1 MSDNWNDA
9 KQEYENENGSS
20 TIITTNPSNDDLLTP
35 PINNDAN
42 SLVKLVNINAINE
55 LYILQTNPYGEIR
68 FITEDAKNNNNQN
81 GLLLY
86 NVKIGKDGR
95 LYFYHSYNFLNVG
108 KISGWYEVGDNINDI
123 EVQLIVYDGLISALG
138 LSVAGIATDVFTLQ
152 NQVGLIDIS
161 IVGIQAVLDNHALK
175 LAWLEAELPID
186 VDDMTADYIEEARQ
200 ELFETMYPET
210 SADTYNLLRQKSRMT
225 FTTKLSLILYKTFT
239 DALTGLA
246 VLGLGAGLIAGIRQI
261 LDSKKEDEY
270 KKEII
275 AITDTLKKREVS
287 LLTDTLNHTGIVVVS
302 GNTGFTTPNKKYSV
316 GIQRQAV
323 LIISINATPIASVEL
338 VERIGITD
346 FTIGE
351 TITIPKSSLGG
362 GTGGNLVLSVSS
374 LGTLKTWT
382 EYKANYLQ
390 SKIDGIETK
399 NRRKSGVI
407 GADDIDTGQFTT
419 TDVSYTDTIDND
431 TQETITYKQLKSR
444 LNLLPTG
451 TSDIDVYT
459 STGQVGI
466 GTAPAV
472 KLHTYHATNNILRL
486 ETSTTGTNS
495 IEFRRGTANDV
506 FTDYRLISDTG
517 VFKLQYENNLLA
529 YGASGTELLNTTSTL
544 TTIFKNTSFS
554 GNVGINIAP
563 HATYK
568 LDVAGDI
575 NISTG
580 SLLRVNGVAYK
591 PAEAVLAD
599 TATGLASGTILGTSQ
614 GGTGASSHTAGNVIL
629 GNGSGA
635 LTSATGLNWNSGT
648 TSLNAPNVNVPTGG
662 KYKINSVDLALTD
675 LTGTLAVG
683 KGGTGQ
689 TTFTANGLLIGNTT
703 SAITQN
709 AGLTFITSTL
719 TAPNV
724 NVPTGGKYKI
734 NSVDLALTDL
744 TGTLAVGKGGTGQTT
759 FTADGLLIGN
769 TTSAITQDA
778 GLTFAT
784 STLTA
789 PNVNVPTGGK
799 YRINNVDLSYN
810 DLTNKLTAGTNIA
823 ISAGNVISATGG
835 GTAYTAGDGIAISG
849 ANAISLSGT
858 TTSSFTISRLL
869 ASGSIDM
876 FILQNN
882 ATNSLR
888 VRQNFLGTNDFTY
901 NVIQKNNNVDYPAF
915 TFKNGQVAVGT
926 TNVPTYPLDVA
937 GDINFSGDLRR
948 LSALYKP
955 AGAVLADT
963 ATDLATGAILSV
975 AKGGTGANTFTAGRL
990 LVGNTTSA
998 LQGYAGLTWTTATNL
1013 LTTTNLSVGTNSTL
1027 TGNVGIGTAPS
1038 GVATTKLDVLG
1049 DVNIVGKTTH
1059 KGTLECLTLNPATP
1073 TIPTALSIIP
1083 TPTFTFTPSSTIT
1096 RCAILTYQGTGTGT
1110 TYSVVIPAGGMLC
1123 DILMVGGGGCGGRD
1137 IGAGGGGGAVL
1148 YATDVLLKQDTYM
1161 VSVGRGAISTSGEPR
1176 GQSTTGFGAILA
1188 GGGSAGDAGW
1198 NGATYANDGG
1208 SGSGGKS
1215 VPDSWSQRAGRPI
1228 VGGSIKGG
1236 ILCDGTLY
1244 QGNVGGYGVQQVS
1257 QVVSAGGGGANAVGG
1272 NGQTTGSSGGSAVGS
1287 SGGAGISNNILDATY
1302 FWGGGGGGGSYS
1314 YTTPANGGAGG
1325 GGAGQ
1330 NQGATATAIGNNGAN
1345 SFFAVGTAINGINGT
1360 GGGGGG
1366 QGYTTG
1372 SAGSGGAGVI
1382 IIRYRLPINH
1392 NETIDFLPTG
1402 TNATT
1407 NFKEGVIGANY
1418 KIEASVS
1425 SIIVDAFKIDP
1436 ITASTSIKNGGLV
1449 VKSSTNDTLIT
1460 NNCGIGIDPS
1470 STYKLNVNGDLNV
1483 NGTIWNNGFS
1493 VNAGFQQY
1501 RTFNFT
1507 YSGDTNFL
1515 LTTRARYCNIICW
1528 TNANNGWIASNGANM
1543 AVNEFRGTL
1552 GFTSGIS
1559 NTANNWFFYWTMQGD
1574 NPRPFKAWFGNGNNT
1589 TFTFLEMW
1597 YN

>member
-1 MSDNWNDA
+1 MADTWIDA
-9 KQEYENENGSS
+9 TQSYENETISS
-20 TIITTNPSNDDLLTP
+20 TEITNVSNDDLLAIP
-35 PINNDAN
+35 SISDAN
-42 SLVKLVNINAINE
+42 YLIKLVNNPATNTNN
-55 LYILQTNPYGEIR
+55 LYILQANTNGEIR
-68 FITEDAKNNNNQN
+68 FLTKDAYLNNDVSANDGHLYYNAKIGADGKLYLYWTYNAITNPVYFSGWKDIMADVAQGFRDVN
-81 GLLLY
+81 LLEASVFVLEGQIASLTANVATIDGIVAGHTTLLSTHTAQISVLDLALADLTTIVVNMASMKSFTHQGWSGWKRRG
-86 NVKIGKDGR
+86 NVKDAWSR
-95 LYFYHSYNFLNVG
+95 MSDRYNFTP
-108 KISGWYEVGDNINDI
+108 SST
-123 EVQLIVYDGLISALG
+123 SATG
-138 LSVAGIATDVFTLQ
+138 ITTAG
-152 NQVGLIDIS
+152 
-161 IVGIQAVLDNHALK
+161 
-175 LAWLEAELPID
+175 
-186 VDDMTADYIEEARQ
+186 
-200 ELFETMYPET
+200 ELF
-210 SADTYNLLRQKSRMT
+210 
-225 FTTKLSLILYKTFT
+225 SL
-239 DALTGLA
+239 G
-246 VLGLGAGLIAGIRQI
+246 
-261 LDSKKEDEY
+261 
-270 KKEII
+270 
-275 AITDTLKKREVS
+275 
-287 LLTDTLNHTGIVVVS
+287 
-302 GNTGFTTPNKKYSV
+302 GNTGAEVATIAGLTSRVASEGGSAINIALSASKKFFDGLNYAFIGAGIVGAITAVAYTYDKQGAQSDEIALPFLYDVRAGLYNDSLKASNDPTKKTLLPYLIHKNGLTIDATTNNGFTTA
-316 GIQRQAV
+316 GIYEYAGNASYPEM
-323 LIISINATPIASVEL
+323 SINIRISAGFVAEIVAVANSGTKVWAVGNTIIIPKAS
-338 VERIGITD
+338 IGGTSGNL
-346 FTIGE
+346 TINV
-351 TITIPKSSLGG
+351 ITIYTATQVVDLQIAETQTRIENRDKKMKRRS
-362 GTGGNLVLSVSS
+362 NVV
-374 LGTLKTWT
+374 
-382 EYKANYLQ
+382 NY
-390 SKIDGIETK
+390 
-399 NRRKSGVI
+399 
-407 GADDIDTGQFTT
+407 DDIDTAVFTNT
-419 TDVSYTDTIDND
+419 TATQAYTEYWD
-431 TQETITYKQLKSR
+431 TQETLTYKILKSR

-451 TSDIDVYT
+451 ASDVDIYT
-459 STGQVGI
+459 STGQIGI
-466 GTAPAV
+466 GTTPAT
-472 KLHTYHATNNILRL
+472 KLHVYHATDNKLRL
-486 ETSTTGTNS
+486 ETGTTGTNS

-517 VFKLQYENNLLA
+517 VFKLQFENNLLA
-529 YGASGTELLNTTSTL
+529 YGASGTELFNTTSTL
-544 TTIFKNTSFS
+544 TSIFKNTSFS
-554 GNVGINIAP
+554 GNVGINVAP

-580 SLLRVNGVAYK
+580 SLLRVNGTAYK

-599 TATGLASGTILGTSQ
+599 TATALASGTILGISQ
-614 GGTGASSHTAGNVIL
+614 GGTGASTHVLGNVIL

-635 LTSATGLNWNSGT
+635 LTSATGLLYTSGT
-648 TSLNAPNVNVPTGG
+648 TTLTAPNVNVPTGG
-662 KYKINSVDLALTD
+662 KYKINSVNLTLADLD
-675 LTGTLAVG
+675 GTLAVN

-703 SAITQN
+703 SGIAQN

-734 NSVDLALTDL
+734 N
-744 TGTLAVGKGGTGQTT
+744 
-759 FTADGLLIGN
+759 
-769 TTSAITQDA
+769 
-778 GLTFAT
+778 
-784 STLTA
+784 
-789 PNVNVPTGGK
+789 
-799 YRINNVDLSYN
+799 NVDLSYN
-810 DLTNKLTAGTNIA
+810 DLTDKLTAGTNIT
-823 ISAGNVISATGG
+823 ISATNVISSTGG
-835 GTAYTAGDGIAISG
+835 GTAYTGGNGITITGTSIA
-849 ANAISLSGT
+849 LSNS
-858 TTSSFTISRLL
+858 TTSSFTISQLL

-901 NVIQKNNNVDYPAF
+901 NVIQKNNNIDYPAF

-998 LQGYAGLTWTTATNL
+998 LQTYTGLTWTSGTNL

-1049 DVNIVGKTTH
+1049 DVNIVGKTTQ

-1073 TIPTALSIIP
+1073 TIPAALSIIP
-1083 TPTFTFTPSSTIT
+1083 APTFTFTPSSTIT
-1096 RCAILTYQGTGTGT
+1096 RCAILTYQGVGTST

-1123 DILMVGGGGCGGRD
+1123 DILMVGGGGYGGRD

-1161 VSVGRGAISTSGEPR
+1161 VSVGRGAIFGSGEQK
-1176 GQSTTGFGAILA
+1176 GQSTTGFGAILL
-1188 GGGSAGDAGW
+1188 GGGSAGDAVW
-1198 NGATYANDGG
+1198 NGAVYGYDGG

-1215 VPDSWSQRAGRPI
+1215 VPDSWSQRGGRPI

-1244 QGNVGGYGVQQVS
+1244 EGKVGGYGVQQVN

-1272 NGQTTGSSGGSAVGS
+1272 NGQTSGSGGGSAVGS

-1302 FWGGGGGGGSYS
+1302 FWGGGGGGGSYN

-1366 QGYTTG
+1366 VGYTNAT
-1372 SAGSGGAGVI
+1372 AGSGGAGVI
-1382 IIRYRLPINH
+1382 IIRYKRPINH
-1392 NETIDFLPTG
+1392 NETIDILPTG

-1407 NFKEGVIGANY
+1407 NFKQGVIGANY

-1425 SIIVDAFKIDP
+1425 SIIVDAFAIDP
-1436 ITASTSIKNGGLV
+1436 ITASTSIKNSGLV

-1483 NGTIWNNGFS
+1483 NGTIWQNGFT

-1574 NPRPFKAWFGNGNNT
+1574 TPRPFKAWFGNGSNT